1 MNGAVAM
8 NGLDERQAM
17 ANIRLTRRGRI
28 VRNIAIG
35 LLFLAVWALAEYIT
49 TPEQCRVPLE
59 EMSQFCLDLRYP

>member
-17 ANIRLTRRGRI
+17 ANIRLTRKGRI

-35 LLFLAVWALAEYIT
+35 LLFLAVWALVEYMT
-49 TPEQCRVPLE
+49 TPAQCRVPLE
-59 EMSQFCLDLRYP
+59 EMSQVCLDLRYP